1 MYVIVLAGGGGTRLW
16 PHSRSNNPKH
26 LLRLVK
32 SDTTMIQ
39 ETVRRVLPLTSP
51 DKILVV
57 TNHKH
62 ADEVRKQ
69 LPEIPHDNVLEE
81 PVGRNS
87 GPAVGYGALHVAHV
101 DPEAVILTC
110 PADHVIL
117 KEEEFRSAVK
127 AAAQVALDNYLVTMG
142 ISPGYPDTG
151 YGYMELGEEIK
162 HVDGYKVH
170 RVLRFTEKPDLQT
183 ATEYVNS
190 GRFVWNSG
198 MFIWK
203 ASVILEEISKYMPN
217 LHTALQKIKDV
228 VGTPEERHVVN
239 DLWPQLEDLSIDY
252 GVLEKSDRVV
262 TIPVDIG
269 WSDVG
274 DWGALAEILEK
285 DENGNS
291 LIGDVMTFDTRN
303 SLIYSSGCLVTTIG
317 LEDMIVVS
325 TGDAMLVCPKS
336 RAEEVR
342 KIVNKLREMGRD
354 THL

>member
-1 MYVIVLAGGGGTRLW
+1 
-16 PHSRSNNPKH
+16 
-26 LLRLVK
+26 
-32 SDTTMIQ
+32 
-39 ETVRRVLPLTSP
+39 
-51 DKILVV
+51 
-57 TNHKH
+57 
-62 ADEVRKQ
+62 
-69 LPEIPHDNVLEE
+69 
-81 PVGRNS
+81 
-87 GPAVGYGALHVAHV
+87 
-101 DPEAVILTC
+101 
-110 PADHVIL
+110 
-117 KEEEFRSAVK
+117 
-127 AAAQVALDNYLVTMG
+127 
-142 ISPGYPDTG
+142 
-151 YGYMELGEEIK
+151 
-162 HVDGYKVH
+162 
-170 RVLRFTEKPDLQT
+170 
-183 ATEYVNS
+183 
-190 GRFVWNSG
+190 

-217 LHTALQKIKDV
+217 LHAALQKIKDV

-239 DLWPQLEDLSIDY
+239 ELWPQLEDLSIDY

-325 TGDAMLVCPKS
+325 TGDAVLVCPKS